1 MLQGK
6 RLTIVSG
13 DPTREEYVA
22 ISRAIREIQK
32 QENPEKKYRTSWV
45 RLKIKNSLPRKWGTT
60 PS

>member
-32 QENPEKKYRTSWV
+32 QENPEQKHRTSWA
-45 RLKIKNSLPRKWGTT
+45 RLKIQNSLPRKWGNT

>member
-32 QENPEKKYRTSWV
+32 QENPEKNYRTSWA

>member
-6 RLTIVSG
+6 RLTIVTG

-32 QENPEKKYRTSWV
+32 QENPEKKYRTSWA

-60 PS
+60 AS

>member
-22 ISRAIREIQK
+22 ISRTIREIQK
-32 QENPEKKYRTSWV
+32 QENPEQKYRTSWA
-45 RLKIKNSLPRKWGTT
+45 RLKIQNSLPRKWGNT

>member
-1 MLQGK
+1 MLHGK

-32 QENPEKKYRTSWV
+32 QENPEKKYRTSWA
-45 RLKIKNSLPRKWGTT
+45 RLKVVNSLPRRWGTT